1 MKISLIAQKTAFELL
16 LWNGLEI
23 LLWQGDEPL
32 FYLSYKDNKFIL
44 GDDKF
49 DYPSQFRTQLQTGVL
64 CQNHEFSVECNNH
77 TFHKTMGLL
86 AVFPI

>member
-23 LLWQGDEPL
+23 LLWQGDEIL

-44 GDDKF
+44 GDREF
-49 DYPSQFRTQLQTGVL
+49 ATMSEVFREIYSDISSDTELDL
-64 CQNHEFSVECNNH
+64 EIIS
-77 TFHKTMGLL
+77 
-86 AVFPI
+86 